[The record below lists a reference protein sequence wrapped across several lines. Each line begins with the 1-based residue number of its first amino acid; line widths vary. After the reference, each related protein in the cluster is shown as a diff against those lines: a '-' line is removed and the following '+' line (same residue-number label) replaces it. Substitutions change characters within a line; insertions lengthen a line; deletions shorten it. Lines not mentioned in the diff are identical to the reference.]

1 MLWSCRFGWHPNTT
15 ARQVRRRV
23 VELALVVRVL
33 LAESVGEN
41 RGPAAHGS
49 SATDASRG

>member
-1 MLWSCRFGWHPNTT
+1 MLWSCRFGWRPNTT
-15 ARQVRRRV
+15 AQPVRRRV
-23 VELALVVRVL
+23 VELAFVVRIL

-49 SATDASRG
+49 SATHASRG